1 MHLMKTHFELDS
13 SSLEKTKRHWL
24 HDALQEMSIEQ
35 LDFFFRCVYEIVWS
49 NNSGNTF
56 GYGASMLQ
64 RMSGSIVGSDPGSI
78 VKNVQFYTNRIE
90 RKFCFSF
97 DCNIK
102 TRAYAYNC
110 KEAFEDIKFAI
121 MYLACGK
128 TKRDFADAFVN
139 DPPSLGSC
147 INSCLD
153 EGDCR
158 THGTRLF
165 NYLSNECHNFNV
177 YDVRSKFNEW
187 RKKLWKG

>member
-35 LDFFFRCVYEIVWS
+35 FDFFFGCVYEIVWS
-49 NNSGNTF
+49 NVPGNTF

-64 RMSGSIVGSDPGSI
+64 RMSGSIVGSEPGSI

-90 RKFCFSF
+90 RKFCFGF
-97 DCNIK
+97 DCNDE
-102 TRAYAYNC
+102 TRAYNC

-139 DPPSLGSC
+139 DPPPLVCC
-147 INSCLD
+147 ISCLD
-153 EGDCR
+153 KGECR
-158 THGTRLF
+158 NCGTRVF
-165 NYLSNECHNFNV
+165 NYLSNDCRNFNV

-187 RKKLWKG
+187 RKKLWTG